1 MKKKSLT
8 MNAIMS
14 GVRSILSI
22 LFPLIT
28 FPYVSRVLQ
37 VENLGKYNFANSVCS
52 YFVLL
57 AGLGISTYAIRE
69 GSKLRE
75 NREQVSR
82 FASQMYTINLASS
95 ALSYLALVLVVAAV
109 PRFRSYGLLIA
120 IFSIQI
126 LFAAIGAEWV
136 FTVFEEFG
144 YITIRGIAFQ
154 VVGLILLFLF
164 VKRPE
169 DYYKY
174 ALITVFSSVGANGLN
189 WFRLRRY
196 CDLRLVRGIQW
207 GRHLKPILIIFAT
220 SLATMLYVESDIT
233 ILGLLTDDY
242 HVGIY
247 SVSVKVYKIVKSFLS
262 SALVVSIPRFA
273 HYIGMGETKE
283 YNRLFRSM
291 FHFLLLLVAPAVTG
305 LICLSRDVVL
315 LISDPSY
322 LPASTSLQI
331 LSAALFVCLFGWL
344 YNACVLIPQK
354 REKYVMYATVVSA
367 LVNILFNLILVPLFQ
382 ENAAAFTTVL
392 AEAVSMVLC
401 IFYARGL
408 VDLKVNL
415 RSVGSVLVGC
425 AGIVACC
432 TAARYAIDGF
442 LPRVAV
448 SVFGSC
454 AVYFLI
460 LALLK
465 NEMVRDV
472 LQKAAARLR
481 AGG

>member
-75 NREQVSR
+75 NREQISR
-82 FASQMYTINLASS
+82 FAFQMYTINLASS
-95 ALSYLALVLVVAAV
+95 ALSYLV
-109 PRFRSYGLLIA
+109 
-120 IFSIQI
+120 
-126 LFAAIGAEWV
+126 
-136 FTVFEEFG
+136 
-144 YITIRGIAFQ
+144 
-154 VVGLILLFLF
+154 
-164 VKRPE
+164 
-169 DYYKY
+169 
-174 ALITVFSSVGANGLN
+174 
-189 WFRLRRY
+189 
-196 CDLRLVRGIQW
+196 
-207 GRHLKPILIIFAT
+207 
-220 SLATMLYVESDIT
+220 
-233 ILGLLTDDY
+233 
-242 HVGIY
+242 
-247 SVSVKVYKIVKSFLS
+247 
-262 SALVVSIPRFA
+262 
-273 HYIGMGETKE
+273 
-283 YNRLFRSM
+283 
-291 FHFLLLLVAPAVTG
+291 LLLVAPAVTG

>member
-1 MKKKSLT
+1 MKKSLAA
-8 MNAIMS
+8 NAIMS
-14 GVRSILSI
+14 GVKSILSI

-37 VENLGKYNFANSVCS
+37 VENLGKYNFANSICS
-52 YFVLL
+52 YFVLF

-75 NREQVSR
+75 NREEISR
-82 FASQMYTINLASS
+82 FASQMYTFNLVSA

-109 PRFRSYGLLIA
+109 PKFHPYAVLIA

-126 LFAAIGAEWV
+126 LFATIGAEWV

-154 VVGLILLFLF
+154 LAGLILLFLF

-189 WFRLRRY
+189 LIRIRRY
-196 CDLRLVRGIQW
+196 CDLHLVRDVQW

-247 SVSVKVYKIVKSFLS
+247 SVSVKVHKIVKSFLS

-273 HYIGMGETKE
+273 HYIGTGETKE
-283 YNRLFRSM
+283 YNRLFRSV
-291 FHFLLLLVAPAVTG
+291 FHFLVLLVAPSVTG

-315 LISDPSY
+315 LISDSSY
-322 LPASTSLQI
+322 LPAVTSLQI

-354 REKYVMYATVVSA
+354 REKYVMYATVASA
-367 LVNILFNLILVPLFQ
+367 LVNILFNLILVPFFQ

-401 IFYARGL
+401 IYYARGL
-408 VDLKVNL
+408 VDLKVNKGM
-415 RSVGSVLVGC
+415 VGSVAVGC

-432 TAARYAIDGF
+432 AAARYCIDGF
-442 LPRVAV
+442 VLRTVV
-448 SVFGSC
+448 SVSASC
-454 AVYFLI
+454 VVYFVI
-460 LALLK
+460 LAALK
-465 NEMVRDV
+465 NEMVWDV
-472 LQKAAARLR
+472 LRKVSGRLAAH
-481 AGG
+481 

>member
-95 ALSYLALVLVVAAV
+95 AVSYLALVLVVAAV

-154 VVGLILLFLF
+154 VAGLILLFLF

-291 FHFLLLLVAPAVTG
+291 FHFLLLVAPAVTG

-322 LPASTSLQI
+322 LPASTYLQI

-367 LVNILFNLILVPLFQ
+367 LVNILFNLILAPLFQ

-432 TAARYAIDGF
+432 TAARGGVGFWILRGVLFDPCAAEKRDGPGCTAEGGRPAAGRR
-442 LPRVAV
+442 LTP
-448 SVFGSC
+448 GP
-454 AVYFLI
+454 I
-460 LALLK
+460 L
-465 NEMVRDV
+465 
-472 LQKAAARLR
+472 
-481 AGG
+481 